1 MLYTVFAFQIVLV
14 ILFAGLN
21 YNWAQENYG
30 RHEET
35 GQDAGQATFV
45 NTFLIQV
52 LVFWVA
58 YSHLIPISL
67 YVIIEMLKLGQGY
80 LINKDL
86 QLYDKET
93 KSFANCRNSDLI
105 EELGQV
111 EMIFSDKTGTLTMNK
126 MVFKK
131 CQINGDRIADNTPA
145 LNNPQT
151 DRTETN
157 CDDNVDGMNI
167 SGIKYVKQKLKEEGR
182 RRIKKIRSRS
192 GNDSIYNYP
201 YTNFVML
208 LSLCHTVVCDTDLET
223 KEVRY
228 QASSPDELAL
238 V

>member
-1 MLYTVFAFQIVLV
+1 M
-14 ILFAGLN
+14 
-21 YNWAQENYG
+21 
-30 RHEET
+30 
-35 GQDAGQATFV
+35 
-45 NTFLIQV
+45 

-80 LINKDL
+80 LINKDV

-131 CQINGDRIADNTPA
+131 CQINGDRIADETPA

-157 CDDNVDGMNI
+157 CDDNIDGMSL
-167 SGIKYVKQKLKEEGR
+167 SGIKYVKQKLKEEGKR
-182 RRIKKIRSRS
+182 FVKRLREK
-192 GNDSIYNYP
+192 NMPESIYNYP
-201 YTNFVML
+201 YTSFVML
-208 LSLCHTVVCDTDLET
+208 LSVCHTVVCDIDMET
-223 KEVRY
+223 KQVRY

-238 V
+238 VQGARDFGYELSK